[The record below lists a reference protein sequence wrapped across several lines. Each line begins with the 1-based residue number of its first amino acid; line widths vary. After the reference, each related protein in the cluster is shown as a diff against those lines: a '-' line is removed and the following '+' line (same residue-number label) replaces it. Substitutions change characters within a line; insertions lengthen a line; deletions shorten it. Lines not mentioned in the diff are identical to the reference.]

1 MEKTYRLSFNENQ
14 QTLHLDNFTQEEG
27 TQGWVTIFEYCTELE
42 FKVFEAYVNRVPKE
56 LTKEYLLECGAEV
69 KVFMKNILEAGL
81 VIGRF

>member
-1 MEKTYRLSFNENQ
+1 MKNYRLSFNENQ
-14 QTLHLDNFTQEEG
+14 QTLHLDNFTQEER
-27 TQGWVTIFEYCTELE
+27 TQGWVTIFENCTELE

-56 LTKEYLLECGAEV
+56 LTKKYLLQCAADV